1 MLISKPILLNILIAH
16 PPPRIHPSCND
27 LEAGA
32 LGREA
37 ISKQVSFVLSH
48 LEGVPNEVPSRCN
61 CAILAHEE
69 LIAHYIEGEI
79 REAIG
84 EARGC
89 LGRPTLR
96 TKKVNV

>member
-1 MLISKPILLNILIAH
+1 MLISKPIFLHRLIAH
-16 PPPRIHPSCND
+16 IPPRTHSSCND

-37 ISKQVSFVLSH
+37 ISKQVSLVLSH

-61 CAILAHEE
+61 CAILAREE

-89 LGRPTLR
+89 LGRPCLR
-96 TKKVNV
+96 TKHVNV